1 MVDGLFGPQPAQ
13 RVAKQGR
20 PEHVWNRRNSLRICS
35 LFACGHTVADVA
47 AVIGISQPTLRKVY
61 FQELKDRRIMALKVR
76 SEQMV
81 RLTEA
86 AIGGS
91 VPAEKALAGMIQ
103 AEQLKVMGERIGR
116 AQSDD
121 KPARELR
128 SPGPLGKKDAAN
140 LAAQSAGFGTD
151 WGNDLLPD
159 ALPN

>member
-1 MVDGLFGPQPAQ
+1 MVDGLFGPQPAE

-103 AEQLKVMGERIGR
+103 AEQLKVLGDRVDR
-116 AQSDD
+116 AQGEA
-121 KPARELR
+121 KPKRELR
-128 SPGPLGKKDAAN
+128 SPGPLGKKAEAN
-140 LAAQSAGFGTD
+140 LAAQSAGMGTG
-151 WGNDLLPD
+151 WGDDLLPQTV
-159 ALPN
+159 N